1 MDPEFDR
8 LQQALA
14 PRIALEHR
22 LGSGGMGTVW
32 LAREIGVDRLVAVKT
47 LRPDRYTADTA
58 QRFAEEARN
67 AARLFHPNIVRVHYN
82 CPEGA
87 AEPYFV
93 MQYMEGETLR
103 SRLDRGALPYEA
115 VVRLGH
121 DLLAALTAAHRA
133 GIIHRDVKPANIF
146 LADGRAVLGDFGIS
160 KAIDRTADRE
170 PTGGPLGTP
179 DYMAPEQYTG
189 EASRRSDLWAVGVV
203 LWEACTGRRWAR
215 LDPAAADWSPVPP
228 PLREPLARALQPDQ
242 ERRWTDAA
250 AFAGAL
256 PAQREGP
263 EGVTQ
268 PGAPLQGPRRS
279 MPRKPRIRPWLVGV
293 GVAAIGL
300 SLWWIRPPPP
310 PAAMAPIGLVV
321 APFDQAAGM
330 PPARGYEIA
339 GRTGFYLRRLPGVT
353 SAPIDAAAR
362 AWRSADPALTE
373 TERLRWLTSTTH
385 ARYGVSG
392 TVQVVGADLEVRLR
406 AYDTLT
412 RRPSELSVRG
422 DSADLARLG
431 DRIGLELAQ
440 RLLGDSVRRSTARR
454 FTENA
459 DAAAN
464 FWQGEEAASRG
475 AWKTAED
482 HYLRALRADS
492 TLVLA
497 QWRLGMARRWS
508 LSPETFPP
516 RFYPLDS
523 VARDGLTPTE
533 ARLVDAQ
540 FAGSTER
547 RFTLYQEA
555 LDSAP
560 WDPYVALLYGD
571 ELLHRGPLA
580 GRSLDSAVVMLTRAV
595 TDDPFLAP
603 AWEHLAW
610 ARIRLGQR
618 DSAAAA
624 LRRLGEVGAPPEE
637 SWVYVPAL
645 LRVAFAARFDGPP
658 AEAVAFAL
666 DSAGS
671 LPRAARGAIGFD
683 LPRYQLA
690 FGARLAGGSRLPPRD
705 RANGLVAEGVALMA
719 LGRPTAAFARFD
731 SAVAFFPSPE
741 EATLQ
746 AAEWRVIPAAL
757 GLPGVSDRER
767 EDGRARLA
775 SLAAAGGRLA
785 YRAAWALA
793 VDGFLRG
800 DTAATRRWPVPGWPP
815 DARAEPLAHMVE
827 AFDARARGDAGAIA
841 LTDRVLEAD
850 SAGRQIDP
858 FLRATAHLARGAWLE
873 AIGRLD
879 LADQSWLWYEN
890 SDVVG
895 NHDAEAQPADVDW
908 ALGAYAGAR
917 RAALADQRGD
927 HQRACA
933 LARRTLGFWTESE
946 PGMAAAVASLRALAG
961 KCPA

>member
-47 LRPDRYTADTA
+47 LRPDRYTADSA

-67 AARLFHPNIVRVHYN
+67 AARLFHPNVVRIHYN
-82 CPEGA
+82 CPDGA

-103 SRLDRGALPYEA
+103 ARLDRGALPYEA

-133 GIIHRDVKPANIF
+133 GIIHRDVKPANVF
-146 LADGRAVLGDFGIS
+146 LQDGRAVLGDFGIS
-160 KAIDRTADRE
+160 KAIDRTLDRE
-170 PTGGPLGTP
+170 ATGGPLGTP
-179 DYMAPEQYTG
+179 DYMAPEQYAG
-189 EASRRSDLWAVGVV
+189 EASGGSDLWAVGAV

-215 LDPAAADWSPVPP
+215 LDPAAVDWAPVAP
-228 PLREPLARALQPDQ
+228 PLRGPLARALEPDQ
-242 ERRWTDAA
+242 SRRWSDAA

-256 PAQREGP
+256 PARPQDP
-263 EGVTQ
+263 EDALLPAAALPR
-268 PGAPLQGPRRS
+268 PGRS
-279 MPRKPRIRPWLVGV
+279 MPRKARIRPWLLGL

-300 SLWWIRPPPP
+300 WLWWIRPTPQPVI
-310 PAAMAPIGLVV
+310 APVGLVV

-330 PPARGYEIA
+330 PPTRGYELA
-339 GRTGFYLRRLPGVT
+339 GRTSFYLRRLPGVT
-353 SAPIDAAAR
+353 SVPIDAAAR
-362 AWRSADPALTE
+362 AWRSADSALAE
-373 TERLRWLTSTTH
+373 TERLGWLTSTTH

-392 TVQVVGADLEVRLR
+392 AVQVVGAELEVRLR

-431 DRIGLELAQ
+431 DRIGLEIAQ
-440 RLLGDSVRRSTARR
+440 RLLGGSVQRSTARR

-475 AWKTAED
+475 AWKTAET

-492 TLVLA
+492 ALVLA
-497 QWRLGMARRWS
+497 KWRLGMARRWS
-508 LSPETFPP
+508 LSPETFSPL
-516 RFYPLDS
+516 FYPLDS
-523 VARDGLTPTE
+523 VSRDGLSPTE

-540 FAGSTER
+540 YARSSEQ
-547 RFTLYQEA
+547 RFKLYQQA

-560 WDPYVALLYGD
+560 WDPHVALLYGD

-580 GRSLDSAVVMLTRAV
+580 GYSLDSAVAMLTRAV

-618 DSAAAA
+618 DSAATALQRLAA
-624 LRRLGEVGAPPEE
+624 VTAPPEE

-645 LRVAFAARFDGPP
+645 LRVAFAARFDAPP
-658 AEAVAFAL
+658 VEAVAYAL
-666 DSAGS
+666 DTAHS
-671 LPRAARGAIGFD
+671 LSLAARGAIGFD

-690 FGARLAGGSRLPPRD
+690 FGVRLARASRSLASD

-719 LGRPTAAFARFD
+719 LGRPAAAFARFD
-731 SAVAFFPSPE
+731 SAVTLFPSPE

-757 GLPGVSDRER
+757 GLPGVSDRVR

-775 SLAAAGGRLA
+775 SLATGGGRLA

-793 VDGFLRG
+793 VDGFLRR
-800 DTAATRRWPVPGWPP
+800 DTVAMRRWRVPRGPP
-815 DARAEPLAHMVE
+815 DVGAEPLARLLE
-827 AFDARARGDAGAIA
+827 ALEARARGEAEAIG
-841 LTDRVLEAD
+841 LTDPVLEAD

-858 FLRATAHLARGAWLE
+858 FLRATAHLVRGEWLE
-873 AIGRLD
+873 EAGRLD
-879 LADQSWLWYEN
+879 LADRSWLWYEN

-895 NHDAEAQPADVDW
+895 THDTEAQPADVDW

-917 RAALADQRGD
+917 RATLALKRRD
-927 HQRACA
+927 HARACA
-933 LARRTLGFWTESE
+933 LARRTLGFWAEPE
-946 PGMAAAVASLRALAG
+946 PGMAAAVASLRALAR
-961 KCPA
+961 KCPP